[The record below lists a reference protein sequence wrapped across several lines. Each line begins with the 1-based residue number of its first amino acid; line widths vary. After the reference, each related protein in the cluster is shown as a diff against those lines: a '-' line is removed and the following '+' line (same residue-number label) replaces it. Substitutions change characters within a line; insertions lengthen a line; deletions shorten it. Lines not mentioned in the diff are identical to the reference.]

1 MVPAKLKDF
10 HAYLFKK
17 STAFLVKKRQKDSK
31 NVQYLKVKTV
41 GVVKKKVSKHT
52 YPLLKSNFL
61 RGCCMSRKD
70 LIERLPW
77 FYD

>member
-41 GVVKKKVSKHT
+41 GAVKKSLKTYLSIIEKQFSKG
-52 YPLLKSNFL
+52 LLH
-61 RGCCMSRKD
+61 
-70 LIERLPW
+70 E
-77 FYD
+77 